1 MATKEERNPAEGYV
15 TTSHPIQGLPRVV
28 RHITGVNT
36 EGQSVFLST
45 DTGDHHRELV
55 KKSGLA
61 NILYTTGEHPVDL
74 NNDADLKYA
83 RENEVSPNQ
92 LRPLYCSSFSIE
104 IVRLTIHKPGI
115 TVKGGTVCRMIDFGP
130 GAASPLHR
138 VNSLD
143 YAVVIEGSF
152 KLVLDSGEERLMHR
166 GDVTIQ
172 RSTSHQW
179 INVTGGGCLPARVL
193 FVLLDVRDLNV
204 AGAKVDGFLG
214 ELGEDY
220 VGLPGHEGADGTAT
234 NGAGKKRGGTD
245 NEFMESEF

>member
-1 MATKEERNPAEGYV
+1 MAIKENRNPAEGYV
-15 TTSHPIQGLPRVV
+15 RTSHPIQGLPRVV

-36 EGQSVFLST
+36 EGKSVFLST
-45 DTGDHHRELV
+45 DTGDHQKELV

-61 NILYTTGEHPVDL
+61 NILYTTREHPVDL
-74 NNDADLKYA
+74 NGDADVKYA
-83 RENEVSPNQ
+83 RENE
-92 LRPLYCSSFSIE
+92 
-104 IVRLTIHKPGI
+104 PGI

-130 GAASPLHR
+130 GAASPMHR

-193 FVLLDVRDLNV
+193 FVLLDVKDLNV
-204 AGAKVDGFLG
+204 DGAKVDGFLG
-214 ELGEDY
+214 ELGKDY
-220 VGLPGHEGADGTAT
+220 VGLPGHEGGDGTT
-234 NGAGKKRGGTD
+234 SNGTEKKIVAE